1 MRRREFIV
9 GVGGLVS
16 IWLDATG
23 AQRPARRIGAFVP
36 GGPDQELYVRAL
48 REGLEALGWIDGKNI
63 QVEYR
68 WAGADVGSLRY
79 DAAGLVALDP
89 EVIVSGGT
97 QATIAL
103 REVTERIPIVFV
115 HVADPVHGGLVQSL
129 ARSEAN
135 ITGFAAYESSIA
147 GKWLELLKEVAPR
160 TKHVLVLAGPSPTW
174 RMHVQTMEAA
184 APSFQVQLT
193 IAHVQNDAE
202 IEPAINAFVGKAD
215 SAVISLP
222 DNMLIENHEHIVALA
237 AKHRLPDIYGNVQS
251 LQTGGLLRYSSDW
264 PDLYRRAASY
274 VDRILK
280 GANPGELP
288 IQQPIESRLI
298 INLNTARALGLKVPP
313 TLLARADGCDRMNG
327 RLTLLVH
334 LRRADRL

>member
-9 GVGGLVS
+9 GLGGLVS
-16 IWLDATG
+16 IWFDATG
-23 AQRPARRIGAFVP
+23 AQPLVRRIGALVP
-36 GGPDQELYVRAL
+36 RGPDQELYVRAL

-63 QVEYR
+63 QIEYR
-68 WAGADVGSLRY
+68 STKVDVGSLRY
-79 DAAGLVALDP
+79 DAASLVALDP

-103 REVTERIPIVFV
+103 REVTGRIPIVFV
-115 HVADPVHGGLVQSL
+115 HVADPVRGGLVQSL
-129 ARSEAN
+129 ARPEAN

-184 APSFQVQLT
+184 APFFEVQLT
-193 IAHVQNDAE
+193 VAHVQNAAE
-202 IEPAINAFVGKAD
+202 IEPAINAFSGKTD
-215 SAVISLP
+215 SAMISLP

-237 AKHRLPDIYGNVQS
+237 AKHRLPDVYGNVQS
-251 LQTGGLLRYSSDW
+251 LQIGGLLRYSSDW

-280 GANPGELP
+280 GAKTGELP
-288 IQQPIESRLI
+288 IQQPIKFRLI
-298 INLNTARALGLKVPP
+298 INLNTARALGLTVPP
-313 TLLARADGCDRMNG
+313 TLLASADE
-327 RLTLLVH
+327 VIE
-334 LRRADRL
+334 